1 MFFSRLRAIR
11 WQPKTAAAALLC
23 SLLATPVF
31 ADGLSDAR
39 GHIDAGNFSAALRSL
54 DSHLSEFPQDAEAR
68 FTRGLVLVK
77 LARTDEAIQVFAD
90 LTRDYPQ
97 LPEPYNN
104 LAVLYAQR
112 GDYEKSR
119 DALEAALATH
129 PSYATAHENLG
140 DVYTALATAAYNRA
154 LVLDDSNETVRVK
167 LSLLN
172 QLDSSSAGNTQVAAA
187 QPSNPPATTTTQPP
201 ATTPTLPPVTT
212 PIDQPTPANTD
223 TLVAEVRDA
232 LFGWAEAWSDQNVD
246 AYLDSYDVSFL
257 PDSGQSRTVWNNQ
270 RRSRVAAPGFIRIE
284 LIEPTIE
291 VLGDGRATVTMGQ
304 VYESDTYSDR
314 VTKLMEFRKR
324 GNSWRIVR
332 ETVVNSG

>member
-1 MFFSRLRAIR
+1 MFFSRLRATGR
-11 WQPKTAAAALLC
+11 GAVAMLVLAGAMAQPAWADDLGDARQLIDNGQYQAAL
-23 SLLATPVF
+23 
-31 ADGLSDAR
+31 GK
-39 GHIDAGNFSAALRSL
+39 L
-54 DSHLSEFPQDAEAR
+54 DSHLAEFPQDAEAR

-77 LARTDEAIQVFAD
+77 LARSDEAIQVFAD

-154 LVLDDSNETVRVK
+154 LVLDDANDAVRVK
-167 LSLLN
+167 LNLLN
-172 QLDSSSAGNTQVAAA
+172 QLDSNGAAGQQQVAAA
-187 QPSNPPATTTTQPP
+187 PPPASSTPTPAGPPATTVP
-201 ATTPTLPPVTT
+201 APT
-212 PIDQPTPANTD
+212 PINQPTPSNPDGLAS
-223 TLVAEVRDA
+223 EVRDA
-232 LFGWAEAWSDQNVD
+232 LFAWATAWSNQNVD
-246 AYLDSYDVSFL
+246 GYLDSYDASFL
-257 PDSGQSRTVWNNQ
+257 PDNGQSRTAWNAQ
-270 RRSRVAAPGFIRIE
+270 RRDRVRSPGFIRIQ
-284 LIEPTIE
+284 LIEPEIE
-291 VLGDGRATVTMGQ
+291 VLGDGRATVRVGQ

-324 GNSWRIVR
+324 GNRWRIVR
-332 ETVVNSG
+332 ETVIATR

>member
-1 MFFSRLRAIR
+1 MFFSRLRAR
-11 WQPKTAAAALLC
+11 RVAPKVAIAALLS
-23 SLLATPVF
+23 SLLAASAF

-39 GHIDAGNFSAALRSL
+39 GYIDAGNFSAALDVL
-54 DSHLSEFPQDAEAR
+54 DSHLAENPQDAEAR

-77 LARTDEAIQVFAD
+77 LARSDEAIQVFAD

-167 LSLLN
+167 LSYLN
-172 QLDSSSAGNTQVAAA
+172 QLDSTGTGGTQVAAA
-187 QPSNPPATTTTQPP
+187 QPSNPPAAVTQPAVSQPDP
-201 ATTPTLPPVTT
+201 APVT
-212 PIDQPTPANTD
+212 PIDQPTPANAD
-223 TLVAEVRDA
+223 GLIEEVRSA
-232 LFGWAEAWSDQNVD
+232 LFGWAEAWSNQDVEG
-246 AYLDSYDVSFL
+246 YLDSYDVSFL
-257 PDSGQSRTVWNNQ
+257 PDNGQSRSAWNNN

-284 LIEPTIE
+284 LIEPTVEI
-291 VLGDGRATVTMGQ
+291 LGDGRATVTMGQ

-324 GNSWRIVR
+324 GDTWRIVR
-332 ETVVNSG
+332 ETVISAG

>member
-1 MFFSRLRAIR
+1 MFFSRLRATGMP
-11 WQPKTAAAALLC
+11 PKQAAAALLC
-23 SLLATPVF
+23 MVLAGPVF

-39 GHIDAGNFSAALRSL
+39 GHIDAGNYSAALSAL
-54 DSHLSEFPQDAEAR
+54 DDHLRANPQDAEAR

-77 LARTDEAIQVFAD
+77 LVRTDEAIQVFAD

-172 QLDSSSAGNTQVAAA
+172 QLDSKGGGNTQVAAA
-187 QPSNPPATTTTQPP
+187 QPSNPPPATTQPP
-201 ATTPTLPPVTT
+201 VSQPVTT
-212 PIDQPTPANTD
+212 PVTQPATSGND
-223 TLVAEVRDA
+223 DVVEGVRSA
-232 LFGWAEAWSDQNVD
+232 LFAWAEAWSDQNVD
-246 AYLDSYDVSFL
+246 GYLDSYDVSFL
-257 PDSGQSRTVWNNQ
+257 PDNGQSRTAWNNQ
-270 RRSRVAAPGFIRIE
+270 RRDRVAAPGFIRIE
-284 LIEPTIE
+284 LIEPTIR
-291 VLGDGRATVTMGQ
+291 VLDDNRATVTMGQ

-324 GNSWRIVR
+324 GNTWRIVR
-332 ETVVNSG
+332 ETVVNGG

>member
-1 MFFSRLRAIR
+1 MFFSRLRATAMP
-11 WQPKTAAAALLC
+11 PKLAAAALLS
-23 SLLATPVF
+23 SLLAWPAF

-39 GHIDAGNFSAALRSL
+39 GHIDAGNFSAALSAL
-54 DSHLSEFPQDAEAR
+54 DDHLDEFPQDAEAR

-77 LARTDEAIQVFAD
+77 LARTDEAIQTFAD

-172 QLDSSSAGNTQVAAA
+172 QLDSSGAGGTQVAAA
-187 QPSNPPATTTTQPP
+187 DPTPPATATEPPVSAPTTQPP
-201 ATTPTLPPVTT
+201 VT
-212 PIDQPTPANTD
+212 PIDQPSPADTD
-223 TLVAEVRDA
+223 GLVEEVRSA
-232 LFGWAEAWSDQNVD
+232 LFGWAEAWSNQNVD
-246 AYLDSYDVSFL
+246 GYLDSYDVSFL
-257 PDSGQSRTVWNNQ
+257 PDDGQSRSAWNNQ
-270 RRSRVAAPGFIRIE
+270 RRNRVAAPGFIRIE
-284 LIEPTIE
+284 LIEPTVRI
-291 VLGDGRATVTMGQ
+291 LGDGRATVTMGQ

-324 GNSWRIVR
+324 GNTWRIVR
-332 ETVVNSG
+332 ETVVSSG

>member
-1 MFFSRLRAIR
+1 MFFSRLRATVR
-11 WQPKTAAAALLC
+11 GVVAMLAMVGATALPAWADDLADARQLIDNGQYQAAL
-23 SLLATPVF
+23 
-31 ADGLSDAR
+31 GK
-39 GHIDAGNFSAALRSL
+39 L
-54 DSHLSEFPQDAEAR
+54 DSHLAEFPQDAEAR

-77 LARTDEAIQVFAD
+77 LARGDEAIQVFAD

-154 LVLDDSNETVRVK
+154 LVLDEGNDAVRVK
-167 LSLLN
+167 LNLLN
-172 QLDSSSAGNTQVAAA
+172 QLDSTGAAA
-187 QPSNPPATTTTQPP
+187 AGQQQAAASTPAPTTPAQPAGPPAP
-201 ATTPTLPPVTT
+201 T
-212 PIDQPTPANTD
+212 PIGQPTPSDTD
-223 TLVAEVRDA
+223 ALAQEVRDA
-232 LFGWAEAWSDQNVD
+232 LFAWANAWSNQNVD
-246 AYLDSYDVSFL
+246 AYLDSYDASFV
-257 PDSGQSRTVWNNQ
+257 PDNGQSRTAWSAQ
-270 RRSRVAAPGFIRIE
+270 RRDRVRGPGFIRIQ
-284 LIEPTIE
+284 LIEPEIE
-291 VLGDGRATVTMGQ
+291 VLGDGRATVRVGQ

-324 GNSWRIVR
+324 GDRWRIVR
-332 ETVVNSG
+332 ETVIATQ